1 MKASGLAAAV
11 CAAIFAGSCAQIETL
26 DTREQ
31 WLSETS
37 RTYQDRSVEQVIAAS
52 EAVIRSINPKAV
64 QVSHNPYGFQARRT
78 WSVFMFITAMFGTDV
93 YSVKVSKAGTATRI
107 DLYVTTGEQDTY
119 TKMAGGR
126 AISAPAT
133 YRLFFSWLDYT
144 LGKSQ
149 EWLTCD
155 KATEVFPPSGEMFAP
170 GMCGY
175 GSVSSGDSP
184 VTPKPEWIA
193 SRKN

>member
-1 MKASGLAAAV
+1 MIKLAAS
-11 CAAIFAGSCAQIETL
+11 AIIALALLSCAQLETL
-26 DTREQ
+26 DSREQ
-31 WLSETS
+31 WLFETS

-64 QVSHNPYGFQARRT
+64 QVSHNPNGFQARRT
-78 WSVFMFITAMFGTDV
+78 WAVFMFITAMFGTDI
-93 YSVKVSKAGTATRI
+93 YSVKVARAGTATKI
-107 DLYVTTGEQDTY
+107 DIFVTTGEQDSY

-133 YRLFFSWLDYT
+133 YRLFFAWLDYA

-149 EWLTCD
+149 DWISCD
-155 KATEVFPPSGEMFAP
+155 QATEVMPPSGEMFAP

-175 GSVSSGDSP
+175 GSVSSGDTP
-184 VTPKPEWIA
+184 VSRKPEWAI